1 MPLFRKFAILSI
13 SSTKNVGSRQ
23 GMVMYQIIFMRV
35 APSTLAASYNSAS
48 MPEIAAMYIIDDQ
61 PRFFHVSH
69 SHCVSQTPGP
79 D

>member
-1 MPLFRKFAILSI
+1 
-13 SSTKNVGSRQ
+13 
-23 GMVMYQIIFMRV
+23 MYQIIFMRV